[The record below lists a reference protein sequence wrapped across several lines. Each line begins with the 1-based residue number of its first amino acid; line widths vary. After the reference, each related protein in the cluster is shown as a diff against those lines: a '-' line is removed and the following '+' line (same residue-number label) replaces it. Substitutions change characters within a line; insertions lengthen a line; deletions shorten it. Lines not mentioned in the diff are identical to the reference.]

1 MNIELFINLSLIL
14 ILFAAFIYFERS
26 KMGTK
31 EIGLIATLGA
41 IAGVFRIPFGAIPNV
56 QPTTFIVAVS
66 GNVFGPF
73 VGFLVG
79 NVAAFVSNIFLGHGP
94 WTIWQM
100 FAWGLV
106 GMLSGFIRKKIKLEY
121 FSIICFLYGFMF
133 DWIMNLW
140 HIIGFIRPINIK
152 TITIAYLSGLVFD
165 VLHSS
170 SNFIFSVLFY
180 DEMYKI
186 LKRFKNRLEVTYI
199 KEVGGDV

>member
-1 MNIELFINLSLIL
+1 
-14 ILFAAFIYFERS
+14 
-26 KMGTK
+26 MGTK
-31 EIGLIATLGA
+31 EIGVIATLGA

-106 GMLSGFIRKKIKLEY
+106 GMISGCIRKRLRL
-121 FSIICFLYGFMF
+121 SIFQSFVFFMVF
-133 DWIMNLW
+133 CL
-140 HIIGFIRPINIK
+140 IG
-152 TITIAYLSGLVFD
+152 L
-165 VLHSS
+165 
-170 SNFIFSVLFY
+170 
-180 DEMYKI
+180 
-186 LKRFKNRLEVTYI
+186 
-199 KEVGGDV
+199 